1 MSVILAVLDAV
12 DAGTLNISS
21 HFACTITHTLSI
33 HSSCDVDVVFITG
46 YFFSLKTSVRVL
58 IKLHRR
64 VTGKTVEKPITSD
77 KSTS

>member
-21 HFACTITHTLSI
+21 HACTITHTLSV
-33 HSSCDVDVVFITG
+33 HSTCDVDVVFITG
-46 YFFSLKTSVRVL
+46 YFFSLKTSLHVL

>member
-12 DAGTLNISS
+12 DAGTLNIPP
-21 HFACTITHTLSI
+21 HACTITHTLSI
-33 HSSCDVDVVFITG
+33 HSTCDVDVVFITG